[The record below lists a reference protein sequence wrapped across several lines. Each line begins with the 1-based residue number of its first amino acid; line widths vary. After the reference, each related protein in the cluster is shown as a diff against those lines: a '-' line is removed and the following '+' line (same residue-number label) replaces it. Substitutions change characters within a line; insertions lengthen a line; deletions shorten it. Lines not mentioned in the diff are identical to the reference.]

1 MLSESIRVITL
12 TIKNSVSLNPCFNGI
27 CSLSS
32 FNKQLKEHF
41 YGSLNPCFNGIC
53 SLRCGH
59 VSEIQLFG
67 KVLILVLMEY
77 ALWELEQLSKEGL
90 IKGLNPCF
98 NGICSLRS

>member
-53 SLRCGH
+53 SLSLQRTK
-59 VSEIQLFG
+59 ER
-67 KVLILVLMEY
+67 KKNVLILVLMEY
-77 ALWELEQLSKEGL
+77 AL
-90 IKGLNPCF
+90 
-98 NGICSLRS
+98 